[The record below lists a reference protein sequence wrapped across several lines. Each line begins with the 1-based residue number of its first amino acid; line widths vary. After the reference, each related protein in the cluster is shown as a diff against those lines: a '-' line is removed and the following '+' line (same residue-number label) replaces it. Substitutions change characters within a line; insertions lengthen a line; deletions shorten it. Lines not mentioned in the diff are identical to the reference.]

1 MQKEKIKKIAYIS
14 LIIIAFFIT
23 TSGGFFF
30 SSKNVEAKSSVT
42 KWQLLLQNNGV
53 DPALWQK
60 YLPSINRKEYNAVKD
75 TLKKMG
81 NNTTPTTATTP
92 ATTPA
97 PTTSTNQTGS
107 LGPEISVGI
116 RYNSKSDTFKI
127 DANKTYNIRKDDG
140 GDVIAQIAGGSTTKV
155 DYDGNGNLKVSGSIA
170 STSVSDHVWFDAADG
185 DNSTIIFNTHG
196 SDSYDHYRGKIEVH
210 CYQGKDIYNN
220 TSKNVTQIW
229 IINKLPL
236 EQYVWGMGE
245 TTGTGD
251 TDHVRVMTT
260 VFRTYGDWYIENA
273 TKYGGKSGNSLL
285 GFKIRSDSA
294 NQIYGGYDWEK
305 DHSHIK
311 DAANDTR
318 GKIVTYKGDVALTPY
333 CSYTDGKTRDYPD
346 QKGYPYLKSVKDN
359 QLGIKKG
366 LNPGDGGNHMWGLS
380 AHGALGFAQ
389 DGKSWDWILKYYYTK
404 VDISS
409 AY

>member
-14 LIIIAFFIT
+14 LTIATILFAM
-23 TSGGFFF
+23 GGFFF

-42 KWQLLLQNNGV
+42 KWQLLLQNNRV

-60 YLPSINRKEYNAVKD
+60 YLPSVNRKEYNAVKD

-81 NNTTPTTATTP
+81 SSAAQTTATTP
-92 ATTPA
+92 TQ
-97 PTTSTNQTGS
+97 TTSTNQTGS
-107 LGPEISVGI
+107 LGPEISVGL
-116 RYNSKSDTFKI
+116 RYNSKGDTFKI
-127 DANKTYNIRKDDG
+127 DANRTYNIRKDDG
-140 GDVIAQIAGGSTTKV
+140 GDVIAQIAGGSTTEV
-155 DYDGNGNLKVSGSIA
+155 DYDSNGNLKISGSIA
-170 STSVSDHVWFDAADG
+170 STSVSDQVWFDAADG

-196 SDSYDHYRGKIEVH
+196 SDSYDHYRGKIEIH
-210 CYQGKDIYNN
+210 YYHGDDIYGGSSS
-220 TSKNVTQIW
+220 TVTQIW
-229 IINKLPL
+229 LINKLPL

-260 VFRTYGDWYIENA
+260 IFRTYGDWYIENA
-273 TKYGGKSGNSLL
+273 TKYKPL

-333 CSYTDGKTRDYPD
+333 CSYTDGKTRALD
-346 QKGYPYLKSVKDN
+346 GYPYLKSVKDHK
-359 QLGIKKG
+359 LGIKKG

-409 AY
+409 EY